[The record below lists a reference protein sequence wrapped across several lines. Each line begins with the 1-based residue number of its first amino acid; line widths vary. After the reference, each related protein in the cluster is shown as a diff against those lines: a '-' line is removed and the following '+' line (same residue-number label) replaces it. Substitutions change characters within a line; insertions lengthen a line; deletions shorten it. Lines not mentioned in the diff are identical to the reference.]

1 MRQSANHE
9 KFLHRPPCLVVVAK
23 REIAPSEQSESDSVN
38 HFHLRIGGNANARV
52 IYERCHTKTHA
63 DIPIQL
69 GVSGF

>member
-9 KFLHRPPCLVVVAK
+9 IFLRRLSCLVAVAK

-38 HFHLRIGGNANARV
+38 HFHLRTGGNANARV
-52 IYERCHTKTHA
+52 IYEPCHTKTHA
-63 DIPIQL
+63 DISIQL